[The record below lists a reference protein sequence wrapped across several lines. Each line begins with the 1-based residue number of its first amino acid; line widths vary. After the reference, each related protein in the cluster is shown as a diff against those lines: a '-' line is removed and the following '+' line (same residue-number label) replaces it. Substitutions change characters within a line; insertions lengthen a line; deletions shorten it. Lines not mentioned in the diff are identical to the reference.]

1 MNYKKKLKGALE
13 DVDYESPIVAYR
25 ADKLTKTYSKS
36 YGEKV
41 NPSIAV
47 DVFYTLYLP
56 FPKVKEKIEGEIL
69 SLNKVVVSKLM
80 SLKDYAKLKY
90 DTMVD
95 VDISFAYTVSFLKKL
110 IEFLKR
116 ELERAKSAGKFS
128 EMKVLSS
135 LINYM
140 VSDESFSEASLSE
153 GNVMEEKL
161 KREILE
167 KAVQEAHG
175 EAEKVASNV
184 KDLKNIAS
192 GSKAG
197 KYPGL
202 FTSGEFLVEALKLA
216 ETTYVTEILKNV
228 KNILSKTITIVHRE
242 RYDHKHGV
250 YDGITLGK
258 DISRILPRELTLEDD
273 VFYKKLVDG
282 ELLLR
287 KRILIEKV
295 GPLYV
300 LLDKCL
306 ASSTLV
312 TLKDGS
318 MECIENVEEGENVL
332 SIGFTVEETLAN
344 DSYIVEKIK
353 LNISHAKVK
362 EIVYSGIREVFKVET
377 DHGYFYATLNHSIPV
392 VRNGILCETIVADLR
407 SGDKLLRMS
416 MNRGMFCQL
425 LSNVRNVSYYGREK
439 VWDIVLNRD
448 HYFLANGF
456 IVHNSGSMIG
466 KKTIWARAIALALF
480 KQSREENREFYLRFF
495 DYMPHELI
503 RIRKRAGPKEI
514 QELFMSLLTI
524 ISNGGTWIAKAI
536 DTACKDIVKNK
547 AKGVSTIVL
556 ITDGIDAVHED
567 TVKYSLEEANA
578 ELITVM
584 VGGLNET
591 LRRVSKKYFVA
602 TMVDNALTVKEL

>member
-56 FPKVKEKIEGEIL
+56 FPKVKEKIEGKIL
-69 SLNKVVVSKLM
+69 SLNRVVVSKLM
-80 SLKDYAKLKY
+80 DLKDYAKLKY

-116 ELERAKSAGKFS
+116 ELEKAKSTGKFS

-140 VSDESFSEASLSE
+140 VSGESSSEASLSE
-153 GNVMEEKL
+153 GNIMEEKL

-167 KAVQEAHG
+167 KAVQEAHD

-216 ETTYVTEILKNV
+216 GTTYVTEILKNV
-228 KNILSKTITIVHRE
+228 KNILSRTITIVHRE
-242 RYDHKHGV
+242 RHDHKHGV

-318 MECIENVEEGENVL
+318 MERIENIREGDRVL

-344 DSYIVEKIK
+344 DSYIVEKTK

-377 DHGYFYATLNHSIPV
+377 DHGHFYATFNHSIPV
-392 VRNGILCETIVADLR
+392 IRNGILCETIVADLHR
-407 SGDKLLRMS
+407 GDKLLRIG
-416 MNRGMFCQL
+416 MNEGKFYPV
-425 LSNVRNVSYYGREK
+425 LSSVRNVSYYSREK
-439 VWDIVLNRD
+439 VWDIVLNSD

-503 RIRKRAGPKEI
+503 RIHRRARPKEI
-514 QELFMSLLTI
+514 QELFMTLLTI
-524 ISNGGTWIAKAI
+524 ISSGGTWIAKAI
-536 DTACKDIVKNK
+536 DIACRDVVKNK
-547 AKGVSTIVL
+547 AEGVSTIVL

-584 VGGLNET
+584 IGGLNET

-602 TMVDNALTVKEL
+602 TMVDNILTVKEL